1 MATTVKS
8 DADVSLAES
17 ASFLIRRSEEIRVVD
32 AASEKLALDLL
43 GTVRKEVKRLDKER
57 KDRLAPFKFETDRIN
72 ESYRAL
78 IDPLKEADDRLSAA
92 ASEYRT
98 AEMRRLEALE
108 RQKTEAIKLHSES
121 KGADIPV
128 AATLV
133 VEAKEDVRKAEAV
146 VPKTIETAAGAARFT
161 TKLVIEV
168 TDPDAVPRE
177 FCSPDA
183 VKIRAAA
190 NGGSRSIPGVMIRE
204 EKRPAF
210 H

>member
-1 MATTVKS
+1 MEIATKS
-8 DADVSLAES
+8 DVAVAES
-17 ASFLIRRSEEIRVVD
+17 VSFLVRQSEEIRVTD

-43 GTVRKEVKRLDKER
+43 GSVRKESKRLDKER
-57 KDRLAPFKFETDRIN
+57 KEKIAPFKAETDRFN
-72 ESYRAL
+72 EAYRAL

-98 AEMRRLEALE
+98 AEARRIEALE

-128 AATLV
+128 AGAMV
-133 VEAKEDVRKAEAV
+133 VEAKEEVRKAEAI
-146 VPKTIETAAGAARFT
+146 VPKTVETSSGAARFT

-168 TDPDAVPRE
+168 TDPDLVPRE
-177 FCSPDA
+177 FCSPDS

-190 NGGSRSIPGVMIRE
+190 NGGARSIPGVLIRE